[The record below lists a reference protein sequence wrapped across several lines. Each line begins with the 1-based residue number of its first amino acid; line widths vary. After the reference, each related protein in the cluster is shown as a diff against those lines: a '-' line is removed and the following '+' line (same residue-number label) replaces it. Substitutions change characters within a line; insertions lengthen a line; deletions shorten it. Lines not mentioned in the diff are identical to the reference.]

1 MTKEEEERQAR
12 ANKWAQEG
20 TQPEGRSKR
29 KVLVVHGAGL
39 CMRGKAQIE
48 KFGTLTL
55 ADYERHILHYAE
67 QHHLDIE
74 FFQSNSEGSV
84 IDRLYAAHDDGD
96 VDGAIINPGGTIY
109 LIQPLFFYLFI
120 YAIHCCRVHEGL
132 QSSGAGVWTGV
143 LPSGGG
149 THQQHSSWWHHQRGD
164 PQLQGHSAG
173 LWHLWLQHGPRW
185 PSQLPPPQQHQA
197 LVCCFPISC
206 LWCKE
211 RYLHLVRTD
220 LIKEW
225 V

>member
-1 MTKEEEERQAR
+1 MATTVTKEEEERQAR

-96 VDGAIINPGGTIY
+96 VDGAIINPGGAIY
-109 LIQPLFFYLFI
+109 FI
-120 YAIHCCRVHEGL
+120 HMI
-132 QSSGAGVWTGV
+132 
-143 LPSGGG
+143 
-149 THQQHSSWWHHQRGD
+149 
-164 PQLQGHSAG
+164 
-173 LWHLWLQHGPRW
+173 
-185 PSQLPPPQQHQA
+185 
-197 LVCCFPISC
+197 IS
-206 LWCKE
+206 
-211 RYLHLVRTD
+211 D
-220 LIKEW
+220 
-225 V
+225 

>member
-1 MTKEEEERQAR
+1 MATTGTKEEEERQAR

-67 QHHLDIE
+67 QHHLDVE

-96 VDGAIINPGGTIY
+96 VDGAIINPGGAIY
-109 LIQPLFFYLFI
+109 FIHLII
-120 YAIHCCRVHEGL
+120 
-132 QSSGAGVWTGV
+132 
-143 LPSGGG
+143 
-149 THQQHSSWWHHQRGD
+149 
-164 PQLQGHSAG
+164 
-173 LWHLWLQHGPRW
+173 
-185 PSQLPPPQQHQA
+185 
-197 LVCCFPISC
+197 
-206 LWCKE
+206 
-211 RYLHLVRTD
+211 
-220 LIKEW
+220 
-225 V
+225 